1 MHEIQ
6 EKLLVLSKKS
16 DFGDMS
22 LRAMASAIGMPH
34 ESPQKIKHHLNQL
47 EKKGFFTINK
57 DKGSV
62 THTPKWDSN
71 LIKSGSKIFSIP
83 IIGTANCG
91 PANVFAEINF
101 QGFIKISSTLLN
113 RKSAEGLYAVKGD
126 GASMNNAQISG
137 KKLEDGDYAIID
149 STQRSPNNNDIIL
162 AIIDNK
168 ATIKRFIYDRENE
181 QIVLI
186 ADSSYDY
193 EPIYLHAND
202 DFIING
208 KVVSIIKKPNLSR
221 QQRI

>member
-6 EKLLVLSKKS
+6 EKLLALSKKAG
-16 DFGDMS
+16 FGEMS
-22 LRAMASAIGMPH
+22 LRLMAAAIGMPH
-34 ESPQKIKHHLNQL
+34 ESPQKIKHHLSQL

-57 DKGSV
+57 AKGSIS
-62 THTPKWDSN
+62 HTSKWADN

-91 PANVFAEINF
+91 PAKVFAETNF
-101 QGFIKISSTLLN
+101 QGFIKVSSTLLH
-113 RKSAEGLYAVKGD
+113 RKNAEGLYAVKGD
-126 GASMNNAQISG
+126 GASMNNALIAG
-137 KKLEDGDYAIID
+137 KKLEDGDFAIID
-149 STQRSPNNNDIIL
+149 SNQRVPNNNDIVL

-168 ATIKRFIYDRENE
+168 ATIKRFIHDKENE

-193 EPIYLHAND
+193 EPIYLHADD

-208 KVVSIIKKPNLSR
+208 KVVSIIKRPNSSNK
-221 QQRI
+221 